1 LATSQIL
8 QAYDGPT
15 SNASGVLA
23 LAYESHTHG
32 IPQQDYHHQ
41 QQPPLAVTP
50 PTHYQQQQQQG
61 NTRPYAGNFQQQQQ
75 PPVIYHHPPPSPQYN
90 PSFASPE
97 VQGYHPASPVS
108 VMNTPER
115 PLQPLM
121 MVTPTMMKPL
131 NLVEE
136 EDFAQPH
143 LTDLERAMK
152 HLVNFDDITEPL
164 ETPEQIKTKLR
175 HMEKQPLKSKPL
187 PPKEPE
193 WHLGLT
199 PLLADIQKHKQPT
212 PPPTKEVMRTHAF
225 DPAAAHAGRM
235 VVYGQTSLPV
245 VSGFGAGFHSGQYG
259 GYYQHNT
266 MMYATAPPVSSTTS
280 TAMAPPVYAA
290 Y

>member
-1 LATSQIL
+1 L

-175 HMEKQPLKSKPL
+175 HMEKQP
-187 PPKEPE
+187 
-193 WHLGLT
+193 
-199 PLLADIQKHKQPT
+199 T